1 VRPTAALFS
10 LLILVAACDSS
21 STPSTTAIGTTTST
35 STTTTTIP
43 NDTCERVAEDT
54 VDFLE
59 DLIDELDETSLV
71 ALSDPAN
78 WPDDLRR
85 LDRAGMDLD
94 LRVAALRCDPA
105 EIQGAALAEADIAP
119 DGPLSALLLE
129 LLLGT
134 EDPGDY

>member
-1 VRPTAALFS
+1 MRPTSTLLS
-10 LLILVAACDSS
+10 LVLLVTACESS
-21 STPSTTAIGTTTST
+21 AEPSTSVPGTTTST

-59 DLIDELDETSLV
+59 DLIDELDDTSLAV
-71 ALSDPAN
+71 LSDPAT
-78 WPDDLRR
+78 WPDDLRA

-94 LRVAALRCDPA
+94 LRVAALRCDPT

-119 DGPLSALLLE
+119 DGPLSSLLLE

-134 EDPGDY
+134 ETPGA